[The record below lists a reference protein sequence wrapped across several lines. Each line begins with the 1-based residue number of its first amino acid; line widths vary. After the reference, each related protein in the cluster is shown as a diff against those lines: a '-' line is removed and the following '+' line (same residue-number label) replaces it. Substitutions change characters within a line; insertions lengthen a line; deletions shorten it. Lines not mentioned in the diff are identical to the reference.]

1 MDLEAT
7 PTSLE
12 SVFDDRQLKLTKE
25 KNRKHAA
32 ATRLRRKNYLETIQI
47 ELKKLQDDR
56 TSLLQVAEKFAYGS
70 ILAGLVETDDDS
82 TDSDSSVCTN
92 DDLRSSD
99 ACASPM
105 SGISPSTSSV
115 KDVNTL
121 LDLIHTI
128 REDSVSDSCLEVLTR
143 SYGSRKLSFA
153 EGLKPTSSNEAFNDI
168 ILELTSSLNQP
179 QKKWTPQVSTCHS
192 GGCKERNKVP
202 SKRTLERVRKMRN
215 RVHAKVTRQRKKV
228 FVSAIEKATS
238 LVWEANEKLR
248 EALISCGGLK
258 VEA

>member
-1 MDLEAT
+1 M
-7 PTSLE
+7 
-12 SVFDDRQLKLTKE
+12 
-25 KNRKHAA
+25 
-32 ATRLRRKNYLETIQI
+32 
-47 ELKKLQDDR
+47 
-56 TSLLQVAEKFAYGS
+56 
-70 ILAGLVETDDDS
+70 
-82 TDSDSSVCTN
+82 
-92 DDLRSSD
+92 
-99 ACASPM
+99 
-105 SGISPSTSSV
+105 

-202 SKRTLERVRKMRN
+202 SKRTLER
-215 RVHAKVTRQRKKV
+215 
-228 FVSAIEKATS
+228 
-238 LVWEANEKLR
+238 
-248 EALISCGGLK
+248 
-258 VEA
+258 